1 MPHNSQ
7 SDYFTALLGS
17 FIGAIFSQ
25 TIRFY
30 VCECQ
35 HDIHVSSNVQ
45 KLTKP
50 IGTSSIL
57 SGIQQSLENVI
68 L

>member
-35 HDIHVSSNVQ
+35 HDIHVQ

-57 SGIQQSLENVI
+57 PGIQQSLENVI